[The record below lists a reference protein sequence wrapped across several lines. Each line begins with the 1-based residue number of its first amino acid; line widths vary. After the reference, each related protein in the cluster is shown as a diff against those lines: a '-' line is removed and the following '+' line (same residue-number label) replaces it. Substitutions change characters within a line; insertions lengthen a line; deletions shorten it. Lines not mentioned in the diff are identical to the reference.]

1 MVKKEVANL
10 STFLTVLVTNFFF
23 SNGHGDQNS
32 RTCRTETSNTCI
44 HNVWAANEVNILY
57 VIAVIKTIN
66 VFVFTYEASRKMLHN
81 CSSKMNS
88 YVPKIVS
95 IKCIFEIQGQ
105 KTNFNLIMLAQ
116 TNQRQQSFIYLNWFN
131 SIILTSVK
139 VDVSDRSV
147 T

>member
-1 MVKKEVANL
+1 MPGYL
-10 STFLTVLVTNFFF
+10 PLIRL
-23 SNGHGDQNS
+23 D
-32 RTCRTETSNTCI
+32 SNTHMHGLGVFI
-44 HNVWAANEVNILY
+44 KGRLS
-57 VIAVIKTIN
+57 IA
-66 VFVFTYEASRKMLHN
+66 R
-81 CSSKMNS
+81 
-88 YVPKIVS
+88 VP
-95 IKCIFEIQGQ
+95 IFEIQGQ